1 MLVKLTSII
10 EYQSEREKSWEQTV
24 AQYGGPKRILNDPD
38 DLQTVANIIE
48 DRSLDNSNLK
58 SGPKSGTGAN
68 PTAKG
73 PGTKPDVLGEETK
86 FNRKELLEVQRP
98 LSKLLD
104 ESRVYYE
111 RKLDAQIQILANQIE
126 QSTQRILRR
135 IDGGYWEK
143 IQDPDIRTTWK
154 ENVSPRI
161 HGWKQLTE

>member
-58 SGPKSGTGAN
+58 SGPKSGTGVN
-68 PTAKG
+68 STAKG

-154 ENVSPRI
+154 ENVSPSWMETI
-161 HGWKQLTE
+161 H